1 MWKFNKYNDINDI
14 INLVKVIGCS
24 RLRGGWGELGTLKNL
39 NLWLQLVCIKLKLKQ
54 AIYMCNY
61 GSP

>member
-24 RLRGGWGELGTLKNL
+24 RLRGGGGELGTLK
-39 NLWLQLVCIKLKLKQ
+39 
-54 AIYMCNY
+54 
-61 GSP
+61 P